1 MEGIIGIKP
10 EVKRLSFKPRGNLDV
25 HFVDGRTV
33 IVPLSYVL
41 KLGVVCDYVTAIAV
55 LRTAQIGDLQTLGRS

>member
-10 EVKRLSFKPRGNLDV
+10 EVKRLSFKTRGKMDV

-33 IVPLSYVL
+33 IVPLSHFL
-41 KLGVVCDYVTAIAV
+41 KLGVVCDYVAAIAG
-55 LRTAQIGDLQTLGRS
+55 LRPAQIGDLQTLGRS